1 MTKFTPDTVSADED
15 AINGCLRHGDCCLEL
30 LGESP
35 EEKEYLRQIEQVYF
49 ECGATNFRQAHFFL
63 TLQTRLQAIEELTSR
78 QDSRT
83 KGIAERIRESELS
96 RACGGDPVFLEA
108 HGDQL
113 GTKEWV
119 AACEKF
125 FGGES

>member
-15 AINGCLRHGDCCLEL
+15 AINSCLRHGDCCLEL

-83 KGIAERIRESELS
+83 KGIAERIREIEGGVEAALSPDPRVFGRDPDSLLS
-96 RACGGDPVFLEA
+96 RIEQLERFL
-108 HGDQL
+108 
-113 GTKEWV
+113 
-119 AACEKF
+119 
-125 FGGES
+125 